1 MSFKRNQIEEAI
13 ARIFDPN
20 CDKPPLEL
28 RRRIKRLLKLDRSI
42 GRNLRSKDAE
52 KANFAFFSEEAPGTG
67 GDISFSEYEVFR
79 RPPAPTRPF
88 RKPMVR
94 FYWDTELS
102 RRG

>member
-1 MSFKRNQIEEAI
+1 MSYKRNQVELAI
-13 ARIFDPN
+13 ARIFSAN
-20 CDKPPLEL
+20 FREPPSEL
-28 RRRIKRLLKLDRSI
+28 RTRIKRLLELDRAI
-42 GRNLRSKDAE
+42 GRKRGSKDAE

-67 GDISFSEYEVFR
+67 GDISISEYEVCR
-79 RPPAPTRPF
+79 PPPAPTRPF